1 MTREA
6 RPVGLTSRIGVLL
19 ATVGGLGY
27 APIAPGTFG
36 SAAGV
41 ALYWF
46 TRHWPVAWQLSLIAV
61 VTIVGIWASTVAARH
76 FDREDPGHVVID
88 EVAGQLVT
96 LAFTGAG
103 AAATVLAF
111 FVFRIFDIVKPYPAN
126 RLEALH
132 GGTGIMADD
141 LMAGVYGCVVMH
153 VVLRLVP
160 WLQA

>member
-1 MTREA
+1 MTA
-6 RPVGLTSRIGVLL
+6 RAAVLL

-41 ALYWF
+41 VLYWL
-46 TRHWPVAWQLSLIAV
+46 TRHWPMAWQLSLMGV
-61 VTIVGIWASTVAARH
+61 VTVVGIWASTAAARH
-76 FDREDPGHVVID
+76 FDREDPGPVVID

-103 AAATVLAF
+103 FAATVLAF

-126 RLEALH
+126 RLEQLH

-141 LMAGVYGCVVMH
+141 LMAGVYGCLVMH
-153 VVLRLVP
+153 LALRAVP
-160 WLQA
+160 WLHA